1 MNRIMS
7 FMTVYSKGVC
17 LKKMQN
23 RIPWVHILMKC
34 AAHGN
39 VSNYSLKIIDHILS
53 KFHTSEGSQTLL
65 FQ

>member
-7 FMTVYSKGVC
+7 FMTAYSKRVC

-23 RIPWVHILMKC
+23 RIPWVHTLMKC

-39 VSNYSLKIIDHILS
+39 ISNYSLKMINHILS
-53 KFHTSEGSQTLL
+53 KFNTLEGP
-65 FQ
+65 